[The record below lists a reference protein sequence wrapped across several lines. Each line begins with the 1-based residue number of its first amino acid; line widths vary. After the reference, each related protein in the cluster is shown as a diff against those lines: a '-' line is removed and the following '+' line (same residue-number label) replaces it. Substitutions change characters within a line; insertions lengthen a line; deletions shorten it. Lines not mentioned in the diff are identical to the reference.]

1 NRSQKIWEWTKRR
14 VARNLAD
21 PPDALQA
28 EASVRVAELDSQM
41 TREKERTAALQFNRF
56 RNLDKDDVPEDLEG
70 LENSLSSLKVDIPST
85 PPARLD
91 LKATQAL
98 TRQQKAAYDEA
109 HQNIF
114 PDITL
119 NASWTANG

>member
-1 NRSQKIWEWTKRR
+1 AAEKGAAFQKEQALFNAKMAYWKLALVRAESGIRQDTLNRSQKIWEWTKRR

-56 RNLDKDDVPEDLEG
+56 RNLDKDEVPEDLEG
-70 LENSLSSLKVDIPST
+70 LENSLSSLKVDIPS
-85 PPARLD
+85 
-91 LKATQAL
+91 
-98 TRQQKAAYDEA
+98 
-109 HQNIF
+109 
-114 PDITL
+114 
-119 NASWTANG
+119 